1 VIFMCGRYVL
11 FSDTEMQ
18 DIRDIIDEVQ
28 RKTNGEIKT
37 GEIFPTDKAPILIQ
51 QQGVITPEAVK
62 WGFPGF
68 NNKGVLI
75 NARAESAMEK
85 PTFRKSLEAKRCII
99 PSTGFFEWSHSGPKV
114 KYQFN
119 LPDNGA
125 LYMAGLFNDYDGERR
140 FVVLTTDANAS
151 MSEIHNRM
159 PVVLGH
165 NEMAQ
170 WMDSYPGALDL
181 LQSERPMLIRQHA
194 S

>member
-1 VIFMCGRYVL
+1 MCGRYVL

-37 GEIFPTDKAPILIQ
+37 GEIFPTDRAPVLIREQ
-51 QQGVITPEAVK
+51 EIITPEAVK

-68 NNKGVLI
+68 RGKGVII

-85 PTFRKSLEAKRCII
+85 PTFRKSLETKRCII

-119 LPDNGA
+119 LLESDA
-125 LYMAGLFNDYDGERR
+125 LYMAGLYHDYDGERR

-151 MSEIHNRM
+151 MSEIHSRM
-159 PVVLGH
+159 PVVLGQD
-165 NEMAQ
+165 EMSQ
-170 WMDSYPGALDL
+170 WMDSYQGALDL
-181 LQSERPMLIRQHA
+181 LQSERPMLIRQPA
-194 S
+194 